1 MTRTIKVYHGPKIIT
16 LDIETSPIEA
26 FVWGL
31 WKQNIGLK
39 QIKSD
44 WSVMAYA
51 AKTLGQKEVRYA
63 DTEKEADVKD
73 DSALM
78 ALIWAE
84 LDAAD
89 IVVTQNGKHFDHR
102 KINARFIT
110 LGMPPPSPYKMID
123 TKVEASKVAMFTSNK
138 LEWLADIL
146 TDAPKDSHKQFP
158 GFELWRE
165 CMAGNPKAWAVMR
178 KYNPKD
184 VIATERLYL
193 RLRPY
198 MQQHPNVAVYDD
210 ESETTSC
217 PSCGGTRLQRRGF
230 YFTDTGRYQ
239 RFSCNAC
246 GSWSRDRYTSNTL
259 AKRKSLLRSA

>member
-1 MTRTIKVYHGPKIIT
+1 VTGPTIIT

-51 AKTLGQKEVRYA
+51 AKTLGVKGVRYF

-73 DSALM
+73 DAALM

-89 IVVTQNGKHFDHR
+89 IVISQNGKHFDHR

-110 LGMPPPSPYKMID
+110 LGMPPPSPYKIID
-123 TKVEASKVAMFTSNK
+123 TKVEAAKVAMFTSNK

-184 VIATERLYL
+184 VIATEKLYL
-193 RLRPY
+193 KLRPY
-198 MQQHPNVAVYDD
+198 ISTHPNVRVYDEE
-210 ESETTSC
+210 ESQGC
-217 PSCGGTRLQRRGF
+217 PHCGSTKVQRRGT
-230 YFTDTGRYQ
+230 YHTNTGEYQ
-239 RFSCNAC
+239 RFHC
-246 GSWSRDRYTSNTL
+246 GTCGAWSRSRYTLNTL
-259 AKRKSLLRSA
+259 AKRKSLLSAI